1 MWFIYTIV
9 GLQVFFWV
17 LKLVDRYSPF
27 KPITLELLP
36 KIDPWYDKMTDKDKR
51 RFRTRYNDFIRTTK
65 FIIKEGVPLDKRDFV
80 KAVIG
85 LSAARLSMFLSRKAF
100 DQYEKIVIYPEAYY
114 STIGRAYHKGEVNP
128 GMGFIVFS
136 FEAIVQGLEKREG
149 VNLLYHELAHALW
162 LEHKLFDYDVFKD
175 KLLDSFETMA
185 KQELQHAGE
194 EGHHFFRSY
203 GYTNL
208 AEFFAVATEN
218 FFERPQ
224 EFKQAVPDLYFA
236 LAKVYKQEYTD

>member
-1 MWFIYTIV
+1 M
-9 GLQVFFWV
+9 
-17 LKLVDRYSPF
+17 S
-27 KPITLELLP
+27 EN
-36 KIDPWYDKMTDKDKR
+36 DKR
-51 RFRTRYNDFIRTTK
+51 RFRAKYNDFIGSTK
-65 FIIKEGVPLDKRDFV
+65 FIFKAGVPLENRDFT

-85 LSAARLSMFLSRKAF
+85 LSAARLSLFLSKKAF
-100 DQYEKIVIYPEAYY
+100 DQYEKIVIYPESYY
-114 STIGRAYHKGEVNP
+114 STLGRAYHKGEVNP

-136 FEAIVQGLEKREG
+136 FEAIEQGLAAREG

-175 KLLDSFETMA
+175 KLLDNFETMA
-185 KQELQHAGE
+185 KQELKHAGE
-194 EGHHFFRSY
+194 EGHHFFRAY

-218 FFERPQ
+218 FFERPT

-236 LAKVYKQEYTD
+236 LAKVYKQEYVD